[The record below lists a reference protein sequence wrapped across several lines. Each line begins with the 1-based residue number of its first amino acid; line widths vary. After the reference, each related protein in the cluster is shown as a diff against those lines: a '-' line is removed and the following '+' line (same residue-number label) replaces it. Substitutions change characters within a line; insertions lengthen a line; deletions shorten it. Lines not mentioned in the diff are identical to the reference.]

1 MKMDVRSITIAGAIL
16 VMSSVAGFAQDW
28 TKNPQDW
35 SKTSQSQTSQ
45 SQTQPPATQVPTPPA
60 VQPQVQPQVP
70 QIPQNQTP
78 PAQSWTQTP
87 SPQYQTQD
95 TADWTQSLYSRVNL
109 GGFFQQ
115 NATLDKTTSS
125 GIPPSIF
132 TSGTTTFNF
141 GARGDVAVG
150 YNINQSLAAE
160 FDTGLLWNSAD
171 KIGTNSLSSIGQ
183 SFDTYTIPVLA
194 NLIYRIPIKGP
205 WSSYVGIGVGGA
217 ATILVYNLNGS
228 DLTDCNF
235 VFAYQA
241 EAGLRYK
248 LSQNASFGIAYDFL
262 GTTDPSWNLSQTIG
276 ASTASYHLKEKGFYT
291 HSITLSF
298 TWDF

>member
-1 MKMDVRSITIAGAIL
+1 MKMDIRSIAISGAVL
-16 VMSSVAGFAQDW
+16 LMSSVAGFAQDW
-28 TKNPQDW
+28 TKSPDDW
-35 SKTSQSQTSQ
+35 SKK
-45 SQTQPPATQVPTPPA
+45 SQTQAQSPSTPVQTPQPPPQTAQPP
-60 VQPQVQPQVP
+60 VQPQV
-70 QIPQNQTP
+70 PQNQTP
-78 PAQSWTQTP
+78 PAKNWTRPLPPQSQMQN
-87 SPQYQTQD
+87 SED
-95 TADWTQSLYSRVNL
+95 SGDWTQKLYSRVDF

-141 GARGDVAVG
+141 GARGDVALG
-150 YNINQSLAAE
+150 YNLNKSFAAE

-171 KIGTNSLSSIGQ
+171 KIGTNTLSSLNQ

-194 NLIYRIPIKGP
+194 NLTYKIPMKGP

-217 ATILVYNLNGS
+217 ASILVYNLNGS
-228 DLTDCNF
+228 DLSDCNF

-241 EAGLRYK
+241 EAGLRYQ
-248 LSQNASFGIAYDFL
+248 LSQNSSLGIAYDFL

-276 ASTASYHLKEKGFYT
+276 VSTTSYHLKEKGFYT

>member
-28 TKNPQDW
+28 TKSPQDW
-35 SKTSQSQTSQ
+35 SKNSQSQTPP
-45 SQTQPPATQVPTPPA
+45 SQTQPPATQVQTPQPA
-60 VQPQVQPQVP
+60 PQTSQP

-87 SPQYQTQD
+87 SPQYQTPD
-95 TADWTQSLYSRVNL
+95 SADWTQSLYSRVKL

-115 NATLDKTTSS
+115 DAALDKTISS

-141 GARGDVAVG
+141 GARGDVVLG

-183 SFDTYTIPVLA
+183 SFDTYTIPVLV
-194 NLIYRIPIKGP
+194 NFIYRIPIKGP

-241 EAGLRYK
+241 EAGFTYK
-248 LSQNASFGIAYDFL
+248 LSQSASFGIAYDFL
-262 GTTDPSWNLSQTIG
+262 GTTDPSWDLSQTIG